1 MKHFQIAFLG
11 GGPGGYVG
19 ALRAAQLGLSVALI
33 EADRVGGT
41 CLNRG
46 CIPTKTLVK
55 SAEVLREIQRAG
67 EFGISVEQPV
77 VDFTQVMARKDKI
90 VNSLLGGIGKLLKE
104 SNVQV
109 IEGFGELKQPGC
121 LEVKTNKGTEIITA
135 DNIVIATG
143 SVPIRIPI
151 PGSDLPE
158 VMTSD
163 EILSET
169 SLPERLVIIGGG
181 VIGLEFASIYQA
193 FGVKVTV
200 VEMAPNILPYGDE
213 EISKRLIPLLKR
225 SGIDILTKTSV
236 KEIRKEDS
244 LVVVVEDNKGS
255 REIQANKVLIAT
267 GRKPNLHGIDVE
279 GLGLQIDRGA
289 IVVNRQM
296 QTNLPNIY
304 AIGDVVGGIML
315 AHVATTEGIV
325 AVEHIAGYSV
335 EMDYRA
341 IPSVSFTH
349 PEVATVGTTEQEL
362 KSSGVKYK
370 VSKFPYSANGM
381 ALALGESIGNVKLLA
396 DEQGVLL
403 GASIIGF
410 QSSTLIHEL
419 ALAVEKRL
427 LAEDIARTV
436 HAHPTLSETIMEA
449 AHGINGKPL
458 HLA

>member
-1 MKHFQIAFLG
+1 MHHFQIAFLG

-19 ALRAAQLGLSVALI
+19 ALRAAQLGLSVVLI

-55 SAEVLREIQRAG
+55 SAEVLREIQRAE
-67 EFGISVEQPV
+67 EFGISVEQSV
-77 VDFTQVMARKDKI
+77 VDFAQVMARKDKI
-90 VNSLLGGIGKLLKE
+90 VNTLLGGIGKLLKE
-104 SNVQV
+104 SKVQV
-109 IEGFGELKQPGC
+109 IEGLAEFKQPGC
-121 LEVKTNKGTEIITA
+121 LEVKTKNGIEIITA
-135 DNIVIATG
+135 DNIVLATG

-151 PGSDLPE
+151 PGGDLPG
-158 VMTSD
+158 VVTSD
-163 EILSET
+163 EILIDT

-200 VEMAPNILPYGDE
+200 VEMLPSILPNGDE

-225 SGIDILTKTSV
+225 SGIDILTKTAV
-236 KEIRKEDS
+236 KEIRKEDC
-244 LVVVVEDNKGS
+244 LIVLVEDNKGA
-255 REIQANKVLIAT
+255 REILANKVLIAT
-267 GRKPNLHGIDVE
+267 GRNPNLQGIDVE
-279 GLGLQIDRGA
+279 GLDLQTDRGA

-296 QTNLPNIY
+296 QTNLPNVY
-304 AIGDVVGGIML
+304 AIGDAVGGIML
-315 AHVATTEGIV
+315 AHVATAEGLI
-325 AVEHIAGYSV
+325 AVEHIAGHRV

-349 PEVATVGTTEQEL
+349 PEVATVGLTEQEL
-362 KSSGVKYK
+362 KSSGIKYK

-396 DEQGVLL
+396 DEQGVIV
-403 GASIIGF
+403 GASIMG
-410 QSSTLIHEL
+410 SHASTLIHEL
-419 ALAVEKRL
+419 ALAVEKKL
-427 LAEDIARTV
+427 IGEDLARTV

-449 AHGINGKPL
+449 AHGINEKPL